1 MRLISIKLAGF
12 KSFVDPV
19 TIPVS
24 GQLVGVVGPNG
35 CGKSN
40 VIDAVRWVL
49 GESQARHL
57 RGANMSDVIFNGSA
71 TRKAI
76 SRASVE
82 LVFDNSAGRAPSVWA
97 QYAEISVKRV
107 LTRNGESSYHINQSQ
122 VRRRDVMDV
131 FLGTGLGAKTPY
143 AIIEQG
149 MISRIIEARPEE
161 LRGFLEEAAGISRYK
176 ERRRETETRLEHTRQ
191 NLLRLDDI
199 RRALTEQIAH
209 LSAQAGHAQI
219 WQGLQQDLILAK
231 QLLWLLKLRDAQNK
245 CRQCNMQILQ
255 IEQQLTAHD
264 DKLRG
269 LDIHLLDLRTRHD
282 AASDALNHSQ
292 GILFAAVAEVSHLE
306 QSVRHVQDTQ
316 SRIELQL
323 RQLHTQV
330 LELDDQLASAEL
342 ELTQRRTRLTDITQ
356 KWIARQRALDTHLAT
371 LPQYDAHARE
381 ARTRASDAQ
390 RQLVMA
396 EQAVTK
402 SQAQLQGTE
411 KSVQQV
417 RAQITRFQQEFT
429 QLPVQDTAALTDM
442 GEQLAGLS
450 AECTRLDAEISVTDS
465 QLTQSIQQRKLVQ
478 TKWEQVNQLC
488 LRHEGQLSGLR
499 SVVKQA
505 SSNQTLDHWLTQHGL
520 GTSPRLWQMVG
531 VADGWEHALEL
542 ALGDWLQAL
551 VIDKALMNAACDT
564 RPDGL
569 VWLAQDVPWDEVQRS
584 DTPESGLTP
593 LGSKLEFKSRKA
605 GAILDHLLHA
615 YAAETPEQA
624 EKIRAKLPHGAKC
637 YTPQGYI
644 FTRYS
649 TQHPSRITHGQGV
662 LAQQKLIQK
671 LEHELVQAQAQ
682 RSELGERLMQID
694 QQMSAW
700 QHQLQHARSAVNR
713 LRQHM
718 HQEQLTWQKQ
728 TQQAEQIAARR
739 HQLIAE
745 LENLQANLISAQQ
758 EHLYLESRLQQE
770 HKKTT
775 QAKQTLN
782 VLRDTQRESE
792 THLSAQQKTQHQLER
807 EVQELHYTLRLE
819 QAGTETQVQSLQQLN
834 ERKAKLTAQLTA
846 LKTELTALD
855 QDTPA
860 TQLAAAVTTRHE
872 AEKDLAVRRTELDST
887 RQVMR
892 ELEEQHLSLQHAIA
906 PLNKQAEGLRL
917 MQQEANLL
925 AAQCQEQLNALQ
937 ANEAELETRL
947 PTARMTQLNQD
958 IKQLN
963 TDIAALGAVN
973 LLALEELDRAQERE
987 RYLNTQT
994 LDLETAIATLQQ
1006 AMQSMDEDTRTLF
1019 KATFDQVNA
1028 SMAELFGTLFGGG
1041 QAALV
1046 LTDNEWL
1053 DAGVQVIAQPPGKK
1067 NSSIQLLSGGEKTLT
1082 ALALIFALFKLTPAP
1097 FCMLDEV
1104 DAPLDDSNTERY
1116 VRLVREMSDSVQF
1129 LFITH
1134 NRMTMEAAGQLIG
1147 VTMQEAG
1154 VSRIVSV
1161 DLEQAAQMNGT

>member
-12 KSFVDPV
+12 KSFADPV

-82 LVFDNSAGRAPSVWA
+82 LVFDNSTGRALGAWT

-107 LTRNGESSYHINQSQ
+107 LTRNGESSYHINQTQ

-199 RRALTEQIAH
+199 RRTLAEQIAH
-209 LSAQAGHAQI
+209 LSVQAENARI
-219 WQGLQQDLILAK
+219 WQDLQQDLTLAQ
-231 QLLWLLKLRDAQNK
+231 QLLWLLKLRDAQSK
-245 CRQCNMQILQ
+245 CHQCATQILQ
-255 IEQQLTAHD
+255 LEQQLTAHD

-269 LDIHLLDLRTRHD
+269 LDICLLDLRAQHD
-282 AASDALNHSQ
+282 TASDALNRSQ
-292 GILFAAVAEVSHLE
+292 GALFTVAAEVSRLE
-306 QSVRHVQDTQ
+306 QAVRHVQDTQ
-316 SRIELQL
+316 SRVELQL
-323 RQLHTQV
+323 RQLQMQAF
-330 LELDDQLASAEL
+330 ELDDRLVSTEV
-342 ELTQRRTRLTDITQ
+342 ELTQRRTRLTDIAQQWT
-356 KWIARQRALDTHLAT
+356 ARQQTLDAHLAT
-371 LPQYDAHARE
+371 LPQYDTHARE
-381 ARTRASDAQ
+381 ARTQASGAQ
-390 RQLVMA
+390 RQLAMT
-396 EQAVTK
+396 EQAATI
-402 SQAQLQGTE
+402 SQTQLQSTE
-411 KSVQQV
+411 KFTQQLQ
-417 RAQITRFQQEFT
+417 AQITRFQQEFDR
-429 QLPVQDTAALTDM
+429 LPAQDTTALAGKD
-442 GEQLAGLS
+442 EQLSALS
-450 AECTRLDAEISVTDS
+450 AECARLDAEISTTDS
-465 QLTQSIQQRKLVQ
+465 QLAQAVQQRKPVQ
-478 TKWEQVNQLC
+478 GQWEQVNQLC

-499 SVVKQA
+499 SVAKQDI
-505 SSNQTLDHWLTQHGL
+505 NHQTLDHWLARHGL
-520 GTSPRLWQMVG
+520 EASPRLWQLLG
-531 VADGWEHALEL
+531 VTDGWEHALEL
-542 ALGDWLQAL
+542 ALGDWLQAW
-551 VIDKALMNAACDT
+551 VIDKTLMDAVRDT

-569 VWLAQDVPWDEVQRS
+569 AWLAQDAPWDEVLPS
-584 DTPESGLTP
+584 GIPEPGLTR
-593 LGSKLEFKSRKA
+593 LSSKLEFKSRSA

-624 EKIRAKLPHGAKC
+624 EEIRAKLPHGAKC
-637 YTPQGYI
+637 YTPQGHV

-649 TQHPSRITHGQGV
+649 TQHPSRIAHGQGV
-662 LAQQKLIQK
+662 LAQQKIIRK
-671 LEHELVQAQAQ
+671 LERELAQAQAQ
-682 RSELGERLMQID
+682 RSELGEQLAQMD

-700 QHQLQHARSAVNR
+700 QRQLQQAHSSVNR

-728 TQQAEQIAARR
+728 TQQAEQVVSRCG
-739 HQLIAE
+739 QLSAE
-745 LENLQANLISAQQ
+745 LEGLQANLISAGQ
-758 EHLYLESRLQQE
+758 ERQSLEIRLRQE
-770 HKKTT
+770 REMTA
-775 QAKQTLN
+775 QARQTLN
-782 VLRDTQRESE
+782 ALRETQRLSE
-792 THLSAQQKTQHQLER
+792 AHLAAQRETQHQLER

-819 QAGTETQVQSLQQLN
+819 QAGAETQTQNLQQLS
-834 ERKAKLTAQLTA
+834 ERKEKLTTQSTSLQ
-846 LKTELTALD
+846 TELMALD

-860 TQLAAAVTTRHE
+860 AQLAAAVTERHV
-872 AEKDLAVRRTELDST
+872 AENDLAVRRAELDSA
-887 RQVMR
+887 RQTLR
-892 ELEEQHLSLQHAIA
+892 EAEEQHLSLQHAIT
-906 PLNKQAEGLRL
+906 PLNKQVETLRL
-917 MQQEANLL
+917 AHQEANLL
-925 AAQCQEQLNALQ
+925 AEQCREQLNTLQ
-937 ANEAELETRL
+937 ANEAELENRL
-947 PTARMTQLNQD
+947 LTARTAQLNQD
-958 IKQLN
+958 IKRLN

-987 RYLNTQT
+987 NYLNTQT
-994 LDLETAIATLQQ
+994 LDLETAISTLQQ

-1019 KATFDQVNA
+1019 KTTFDQVNA

-1053 DAGVQVIAQPPGKK
+1053 DAGIQVTAQPPGKK

-1097 FCMLDEV
+1097 FCLLDEV

-1116 VRLVREMSDSVQF
+1116 VRLVREMSTSVQF

-1161 DLEQAAQMNGT
+1161 DLEQAAQISGT

>member
-82 LVFDNSAGRAPSVWA
+82 LVFDNSAGRALGMWT

-107 LTRNGESSYHINQSQ
+107 LTRNGESSYHINQTQ

-191 NLLRLDDI
+191 NLLRLNDI
-199 RRALTEQIAH
+199 RRGLAEQIAQ
-209 LSAQAGHAQI
+209 LSTQAEQAKI
-219 WQGLQQDLILAK
+219 WQGLQQDLTLAQ

-245 CRQCNMQILQ
+245 HRQCNMQILQ
-255 IEQQLTAHD
+255 LEQQLTAHN

-269 LDIHLLDLRTRHD
+269 LDVHLLNLRTQHD
-282 AASDALNHSQ
+282 TASDALNRSQ
-292 GILFAAVAEVSHLE
+292 GILFAAMAEVSRLE
-306 QSVRHVQDTQ
+306 QAVRHVQDTR

-323 RQLHTQV
+323 RELHTQA
-330 LELDDQLASAEL
+330 LELDDQLVSAEM
-342 ELTQRRTRLTDITQ
+342 ELTQRRARLTDITQ
-356 KWIARQRALDTHLAT
+356 KWIARQQTLDTHLAT
-371 LPQYDAHARE
+371 LPQYDVHVRE
-381 ARTRASDAQ
+381 AHTQASGAQ
-390 RQLVMA
+390 RQLAMA
-396 EQAVTK
+396 EQAVTM
-402 SQAQLQGTE
+402 SQAQLQGAE
-411 KSVQQV
+411 KFVQQV
-417 RAQITRFQQEFT
+417 QTQITRFQQESS
-429 QLPVQDTAALTDM
+429 QLPIQDTAVLTEM
-442 GEQLAGLS
+442 GEQLAALS
-450 AECTRLDAEISVTDS
+450 AECTRLDAEISATDS
-465 QLTQSIQQRKLVQ
+465 QLTQSVQQRKPVQ
-478 TKWEQVNQLC
+478 TQWEQVNQLC

-505 SSNQTLDHWLTQHGL
+505 SNDQTLDHWLAQHGL
-520 GTSPRLWQMVG
+520 EASPRLWQMVG

-542 ALGDWLQAL
+542 ALGHWLQAL
-551 VIDKALMNAACDT
+551 VIDKALMDAARDT
-564 RPDGL
+564 QPDGL
-569 VWLAQDVPWDEVQRS
+569 VWLAQDAPWDEVQRS
-584 DTPESGLTP
+584 GISESGLTP

-624 EKIRAKLPHGAKC
+624 EEIRSILPQGATC
-637 YTPQGYI
+637 HTPQGHVL
-644 FTRYS
+644 TRYS
-649 TQHPSRITHGQGV
+649 TQYPSRTAHGQGV

-671 LEHELVQAQAQ
+671 LEYELAQAQVQ
-682 RSELGERLMQID
+682 RSELGEQLAQID
-694 QQMSAW
+694 QRMSAW
-700 QHQLQHARSAVNR
+700 QHQLQHARNTVNR

-739 HQLIAE
+739 RQLIAE
-745 LENLQANLISAQQ
+745 LENLQASLVSAQQ
-758 EHLYLESRLQQE
+758 EHLCIENRLQQE
-770 HKKTT
+770 YKKTT
-775 QAKQTLN
+775 QAKQTFN
-782 VLRDTQRESE
+782 VLRDKQRESE
-792 THLSAQQKTQHQLER
+792 TRLATQQKTQHQLER

-819 QAGTETQVQSLQQLN
+819 QAGTETQVQNLQQIN
-834 ERKAKLTAQLTA
+834 GRKVQLTTQLAA
-846 LKTELTALD
+846 LKTELSALD

-860 TQLAAAVTTRHE
+860 AQLAAAVTLRHE
-872 AEKDLAVRRTELDST
+872 AENDLAVRRTELDSA
-887 RQVMR
+887 RQTMR
-892 ELEEQHLSLQHAIA
+892 EMEEQQLSLQHAIV
-906 PLNKQAEGLRL
+906 PLNKQAEALRL
-917 MQQEANLL
+917 MEQEANLL

-937 ANEAELETRL
+937 ANEAELEIRL
-947 PTARMTQLNQD
+947 PTARMTQLHQD

-963 TDIAALGAVN
+963 SAMTALGAVN
-973 LLALEELDRAQERE
+973 LLALEALDHARERE
-987 RYLNTQT
+987 NYLNTQT
-994 LDLETAIATLQQ
+994 LDLETAISTLQQ

-1019 KATFDQVNA
+1019 KTTFDQVNA
-1028 SMAELFGTLFGGG
+1028 SMAELFSTLFGGG

-1053 DAGVQVIAQPPGKK
+1053 DAGIQVTAQPPGKK

-1097 FCMLDEV
+1097 FCLLDEV

-1116 VRLVREMSDSVQF
+1116 VRLVREMSTSVQF

-1161 DLEQAAQMNGT
+1161 DLEQAAQMSGT